1 MPTQEEINVQTFES
15 VVKIA
20 ALSGNMPLPWYGTIK
35 LARIAAKSGEWYF
48 GVECKGCKRTSPAF
62 RDWSDGKL
70 GNCFRGTGEVLLKC
84 HFCTREIRARAG
96 QLVTAQWP

>member
-15 VVKIA
+15 VVKTA
-20 ALSGNMPLPWYGTIK
+20 ALRGNMPLPWYGTTK
-35 LARIAAKSGEWYF
+35 LARIPAKSGEWYF
-48 GVECKGCKRTSPAF
+48 VVECPGCKRASPAF
-62 RDWSDGKL
+62 RDGSDGKL

>member
-20 ALSGNMPLPWYGTIK
+20 ALRGNMPLPWYGTIK
-35 LARIAAKSGEWYF
+35 LPRIPAKSGEWYF
-48 GVECKGCKRTSPAF
+48 VVECQGCKRTSPAF